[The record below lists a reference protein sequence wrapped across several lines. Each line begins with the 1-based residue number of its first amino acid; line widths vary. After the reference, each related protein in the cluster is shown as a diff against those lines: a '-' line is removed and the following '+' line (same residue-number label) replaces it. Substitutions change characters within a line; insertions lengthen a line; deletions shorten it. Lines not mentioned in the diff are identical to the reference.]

1 MKRVSVLLA
10 AALLCSRC
18 GGSSSAPTPV
28 PTSPPSAVPGVS
40 YPPAFLVGAGDIADC
55 KLPGSEA
62 TARLLD
68 RFGGTV
74 FTAGD
79 NAYPSATAVDYR
91 NCYQPT
97 WGRHL
102 DRTQPVPGNHEYEQP
117 NAAPYFQYFGA
128 RAGAPPFGFYSYDLG
143 AWHVVAL
150 NSEVSMGVGS
160 PQAEWLRQ
168 DLSASTRRCTVAIIH
183 RPLFSSGEHGDN
195 PDTRG
200 LWNTLSE
207 FGAEIVIAGHDHL
220 YERFAPQMPDGRADA
235 LRGIRQ
241 FIVGTGGA
249 GVRGFMTPKGNSEA
263 RGSVWGVLALTL
275 LDGSYNWEFVPV
287 EGAAFRDAGAGACH

>member
-1 MKRVSVLLA
+1 MPRVWVLLA
-10 AALLCSRC
+10 AALIASRC
-18 GGSSSAPTPV
+18 GGGSSTPRSVPTAPTP
-28 PTSPPSAVPGVS
+28 SVPGAS
-40 YPPAFLVGAGDIADC
+40 YPPAVLVGAGDIADC

-79 NAYPSATAVDYR
+79 NAYPSGSAIDYR
-91 NCYQPT
+91 NCYEPT

-102 DRTQPVPGNHEYEQP
+102 SRTQPIPGNHEYEQP
-117 NAAPYFQYFGA
+117 NGAPYYEYFGS
-128 RAGAPPFGFYSYDLG
+128 RAGPAFIGFYSYDLG

-150 NSEVSMGVGS
+150 NSETAMQAGS
-160 PQAEWLRQ
+160 EQAEWLRQ
-168 DLSASTRRCTVAIIH
+168 DLSSSNRRCTVAIIH

-200 LWNTLSE
+200 IWNILYE
-207 FGAEIVIAGHDHL
+207 FGAEIVVTGHDHG
-220 YERFAPQMPDGRADA
+220 YERFAPQAPDGRVDA
-235 LRGIRQ
+235 LRGIRE
-241 FIVGTGGA
+241 FVVGTGGS
-249 GVRGFMTPKGNSEA
+249 GTRRFMATKPNSES

-275 LDGSYNWEFVPV
+275 SDGSFNWEFVPV
-287 EGAAFRDAGAGACH
+287 EGASFRDIGLGQCH